1 MTDTTNTTTDETPHD
16 FIRDRVRA
24 DLESGLHDHI
34 VTRFPPEPNG
44 FLHIG
49 HAKSICLNFGIANEF
64 SGTCNL
70 RFDDTN
76 PAREDEA
83 YIRAIQD
90 DVRWL
95 GFDWGDKPFYASD
108 YFETLYAWA
117 RHLIGEG
124 LAYVDDHSA
133 EQIREY
139 RGTLTEP
146 GTHSPHRVR
155 TTEENL
161 DLFARMRAG
170 EFEDGA
176 RVLRAKIDM
185 ASGNINLRDPVLY
198 RIIRHPHPRTGDAW
212 CIYPNYDFAHGQS
225 DAIEGVTHSLCTL
238 EFEDHR
244 PLYNWFLENLPVP
257 ARPRQYEFG
266 RLNLGHTVL
275 SKRRLLQLVNE
286 NHVAG
291 WDDPR
296 MPTVS
301 GLRRRGVPAT
311 AIRDFISRLG
321 VTKADGLVEMSYLEN
336 TIREHLNQSAERRM
350 AVLDPVKLVIENYP
364 ADQTEE
370 LKAVNNPADENS
382 DTRMVSFSR
391 ELWVERDDYMDDAPK
406 KFRRLTIGQEVR
418 LRFAYFVTCTGVT
431 KDDAGNVTE
440 IRCTY
445 DPESRGGDSPDG
457 RKVRGTIHWVSA
469 AHAKTAE
476 VRIYDH
482 LFAEEEPGKERD
494 WLEDLNPDSL
504 DVRSTCYLEP
514 ALQEAETG
522 IAVQFERLGYF
533 CTDPDS
539 RPDGLVFNRTVGL
552 RDSWAKAKDK

>member
-1 MTDTTNTTTDETPHD
+1 MTDSTAPDTDDTPHD
-16 FIRDRVRA
+16 FIRDKVRA
-24 DLESGLHDHI
+24 DLDAGLHGQI

-49 HAKSICLNFGIANEF
+49 HAKSICLNFGIASEF
-64 SGTCNL
+64 GGRCNL

-76 PAREDEA
+76 PAKEDET

-95 GFDWGDKPFYASD
+95 GFDWGDNLFYASD
-108 YFETLYAWA
+108 YFEQLYDWA
-117 RHLIGEG
+117 CQLIRDDK
-124 LAYVDDHSA
+124 AYVDDLSA
-133 EQIREY
+133 EEMRVY

-146 GTHSPHRVR
+146 GKPSPHRDRSV
-155 TTEENL
+155 EENL
-161 DLFARMRAG
+161 DLFSRMRAG
-170 EFEDGA
+170 EFEEGA

-198 RIIRHPHPRTGDAW
+198 RILRSPHPRTGDTW

-225 DAIEGVTHSLCTL
+225 DAIEGITHSVCTL

-244 PLYNWFLENLPVP
+244 PLYDWLLDSLPVP
-257 ARPRQYEFG
+257 SRPRQYEFG
-266 RLNLGHTVL
+266 RLNLGYTVL
-275 SKRRLLQLVNE
+275 SKRRLIQLIEE

-301 GLRRRGVPAT
+301 GLRRRGIPAA
-311 AIRDFISRLG
+311 AIRDFITRLG

-336 TIREHLNQSAERRM
+336 TVREHLNPTAQRRM

-364 ADQTEE
+364 EGQTEE
-370 LKAVNNPADENS
+370 LEAVNNPADENS
-382 DTRMVSFSR
+382 DTRMVAFGR
-391 ELWVERDDYMDDAPK
+391 ELWVERDDYMDDAPN
-406 KFRRLTIGQEVR
+406 KFRRLTIGREVR
-418 LRFAYFVTCTGVT
+418 LRFAYFVTCTDVI
-431 KDDAGNVTE
+431 KDDTGRVTE

-457 RKVRGTIHWVSA
+457 RKVRGTIHWTSA

-476 VRIYDH
+476 VRLYDY

-494 WLEDLNPDSL
+494 WLEDLNPQSL
-504 DVRSTCYLEP
+504 EVRQNCYLEP
-514 ALQEAETG
+514 SLSEAE
-522 IAVQFERLGYF
+522 IDVPVQFERLGYF
-533 CTDPDS
+533 CADPDTS
-539 RPDGLVFNRTVGL
+539 PDALVFNRTVGL
-552 RDSWAKAKDK
+552 RDTWAKVKAK